1 MPHSGGVDTGLSGP
15 YIAKVA
21 VSGRSFPQCLMG
33 CVQDGQANAAH
44 FDVRHESETM
54 LGKLARKVFGTP
66 NDRKIKATRPLV
78 EQINALE
85 PDFQKLDD
93 AGLIAKT
100 EEFKQRL
107 ADGAS
112 LDDLL
117 PEAFANCREAAH
129 RALGLRAHDVQL
141 MGGIFLHQG
150 NISEMKTGEGKTLV
164 ATFPAYLNAL
174 TGRGVHV
181 VTVNDYLAKRD
192 AEWMSKVYAALGLTT
207 GVVYPRQDEAEK
219 REAYAADIT
228 YATNNELGF
237 DYLRDNMKS
246 ELKQMSQ
253 RDHYFAIVD
262 EVDSIL
268 IDEARTPLII
278 SGPAQDRS
286 ELYLNVD
293 RVIPELTDD
302 HFELDEKTRN
312 VTYTDEGNEFLEAR
326 LQALGLLEEGQT
338 LYDPEST
345 TLVHHINQG
354 LRAHKLYTKD
364 KDYIVRDGE
373 VVLIDEFTGRM
384 MPGRRLSEGL
394 HQAIEAKEGVN
405 IQPENVTLASVTFQ
419 NYFRLYDKLGGMT
432 GTALTEAEEFMEIYG
447 LGVVEVPTNR
457 PIARIDE
464 DDKVY
469 RTAKEKYAAIVEE
482 IKLAHEKGQPV
493 LVGTTSIE
501 KSEMLSALLKEA
513 GLPHNVLNARQHEQ
527 EAQIV
532 ADAGKLG
539 AVTIATNMAGRGTD
553 IKLGGN
559 VEFQIMEAIA
569 ADPEA
574 DPDAIRS
581 RIEAE
586 HKDSEKAVMEA
597 GGLFVLATERH
608 ESRRIDNQL
617 RGRSGRQGDPGRSS
631 FFLSLDDDLMR
642 IFGSERLDKVLSSLG
657 MKEGEA
663 IIHPWVN
670 KSLER
675 AQAKV
680 EGRNFDIRKQ
690 LLKFDDVMNDQRKV
704 IFSQR
709 REIMEAEDLSEIT
722 QDMRHQVIDDL
733 VDAYA
738 PPKSYSDQWDTEGLY
753 AAVIEKLGIDL
764 PIMAWGEEDGVDQDV
779 IRERLEEKTDEQM
792 AEKAKA
798 FGADTMRQIEK
809 QFLLQ
814 TIDGKWREHLLTLE
828 HLRSV
833 VVFRSLAQ
841 RDPLNEYKNEAF
853 QLFESMLDSLRE
865 EVTQKLGQ
873 VRPMTEEE
881 RNAMMQQMLQQQAQ
895 AQAAARA
902 AQAAAAAPAPDAGQ
916 PAAERTPLVAGFDE
930 TDPNTWGNP
939 GRNDPCP
946 CGSGEKF
953 KHCHGRLA

>member
-1 MPHSGGVDTGLSGP
+1 
-15 YIAKVA
+15 
-21 VSGRSFPQCLMG
+21 
-33 CVQDGQANAAH
+33 
-44 FDVRHESETM
+44 M

-78 EQINALE
+78 EKINALE
-85 PDFQKLDD
+85 PEFEKLDD

-100 EEFKQRL
+100 EEYKKRI
-107 ADGAS
+107 ADGES
-112 LDDLL
+112 LDALL
-117 PEAFANCREAAH
+117 PEAFANCREAAK
-129 RALGLRAHDVQL
+129 RALGLRAFDVQL

-150 NISEMKTGEGKTLV
+150 NISEMKTGEGKTLM
-164 ATFPAYLNAL
+164 ATFAAYLNAL

-181 VTVNDYLAKRD
+181 VTVNDYLARRD
-192 AEWMSKVYAALGLTT
+192 AEWMSKVYGALGLST
-207 GVVYPRQDEAEK
+207 GVVYPRQPDQEK
-219 REAYAADIT
+219 KEAYAADIT

-246 ELKQMSQ
+246 DLAQIYQ

-268 IDEARTPLII
+268 VDEARTPLII
-278 SGPAQDRS
+278 SGPAEDRS
-286 ELYLNVD
+286 EMYVKID
-293 RVIPELTDD
+293 KVIPELQDD
-302 HFELDEKTRN
+302 HFTIDEKAKS
-312 VTYTDEGNEFLEAR
+312 VTFTDEGNDFLEER
-326 LQALGLLEEGQT
+326 LHAYGLLPEGQT

-345 TLVHHINQG
+345 TVVHHVNQG
-354 LRAHKLYTKD
+354 LRAHKMFQKD

-384 MPGRRLSEGL
+384 MAGRRLSEGL
-394 HQAIEAKEGVN
+394 HQAIEAKEGCN

-432 GTALTEAEEFMEIYG
+432 GTAATEAEEFAEIYG

-464 DDKVY
+464 DDRVY
-469 RTAKEKYAAIVEE
+469 RTAKEKYQAIVQE
-482 IKLAHEKGQPV
+482 IKTAHAKGQPV

-501 KSEMLSALLKEA
+501 KSEMLSQLLTGA
-513 GLPHNVLNARQHEQ
+513 NLPHNVLNARQHEQ

-539 AVTIATNMAGRGTD
+539 AITIATNMAGRGTD

-559 VEFQIMEAIA
+559 VELQIMDAIA
-569 ADPEA
+569 AAPDRDPEE
-574 DPDAIRS
+574 IRKE
-581 RIEAE
+581 IEAQHDADE
-586 HKDSEKAVMEA
+586 QAVKDA

-617 RGRSGRQGDPGRSS
+617 RGRSGRQGDPGRSA

-642 IFGSERLDKVLSSLG
+642 IFGSERLDKVLSTLG

-663 IIHPWVN
+663 IVHPWVN

-704 IFSQR
+704 IFGQR
-709 REIMEAEDLSEIT
+709 REIMEAEDQSEIVE
-722 QDMRHQVIDDL
+722 DMRHEVIEEL
-733 VDAYA
+733 VDIYCPPKAYA
-738 PPKSYSDQWDTEGLY
+738 DQWNMQGLY
-753 AAVIEKLGIDL
+753 AACIEKLGLDL
-764 PIMAWGEEDGVDQDV
+764 PIIGWAEEDGVDQDV
-779 IRERLEEKTDEQM
+779 VMQRIEEASDAMM
-792 AEKAKA
+792 AEKTEA
-798 FGADTMRQIEK
+798 FGADTMRNIEK
-809 QFLLQ
+809 QVLLQ
-814 TIDGKWREHLLTLE
+814 TIDAKWREHLLTLE

-833 VVFRSLAQ
+833 VGFRGYAQ

-853 QLFESMLDSLRE
+853 QLFENMLDSLRE
-865 EVTQKLGQ
+865 QVTSQLAQ

-881 RNAMMQQMLQQQAQ
+881 QRQLMQQMIAQQ
-895 AQAAARA
+895 
-902 AQAAAAAPAPDAGQ
+902 QAAAAAAQGATASHEPVLPT
-916 PAAERTPLVAGFDE
+916 AEDTPVQEPLVAGFDE
-930 TDPNTWGNP
+930 SDPSTWGEP

-946 CGSGEKF
+946 CGSGKKF
-953 KHCHGRLA
+953 KHCHGSLV

>member
-1 MPHSGGVDTGLSGP
+1 
-15 YIAKVA
+15 
-21 VSGRSFPQCLMG
+21 
-33 CVQDGQANAAH
+33 
-44 FDVRHESETM
+44 M
-54 LGKLARKVFGTP
+54 LGLGKVARKVFGTP
-66 NDRKIKATRPLV
+66 NDRKVKATRPLV
-78 EQINALE
+78 EKINALE
-85 PDFQKLDD
+85 AEFEKLND
-93 AGLIAKT
+93 AQLIEKT
-100 EEFKQRL
+100 SELKARHSNGE
-107 ADGAS
+107 A
-112 LDDLL
+112 LDALL
-117 PEAFANCREAAH
+117 PEAFANCREAAK
-129 RALGLRAHDVQL
+129 RALGLRAFDVQL

-174 TGRGVHV
+174 TGRGVHI

-192 AEWMSKVYAALGLTT
+192 SEWMSKVYGALGMTT
-207 GVVYPRQDEAEK
+207 GVVYPRQPDAEK
-219 REAYAADIT
+219 QAAYACDIT

-246 ELKQMSQ
+246 ELKQMYQ
-253 RDHYFAIVD
+253 RDHYMAIVD

-286 ELYLNVD
+286 ELYVAID
-293 RVIPELTDD
+293 KVIPSLTEE
-302 HFELDEKTRN
+302 HFTLDEKTRN
-312 VTYTDEGNEFLEAR
+312 VSFTDEGNEFLEET
-326 LQALGLLEEGQT
+326 LQGLGLLPEDQS

-345 TLVHHINQG
+345 TLIHHINQG
-354 LRAHKLYTKD
+354 LRAHKLYQKD

-384 MPGRRLSEGL
+384 MAGRRLSEGL
-394 HQAIEAKEGVN
+394 HQAIEAKEGCN

-419 NYFRLYDKLGGMT
+419 NYFRLYEKLAGMT
-432 GTALTEAEEFMEIYG
+432 GTAATEADEFAEIYG

-457 PIARIDE
+457 AIARIDE

-469 RTAKEKYAAIVEE
+469 RTAQEKYDAIVLE
-482 IKLAHEKGQPV
+482 IKEAHEKGQPV

-501 KSEMLSALLKEA
+501 KSEMLSQLLTKA
-513 GLPHNVLNARQHEQ
+513 GLKHNVLNARQHEQ

-539 AVTIATNMAGRGTD
+539 AITIATNMAGRGTD

-559 VEFQIMEAIA
+559 VEFKIMEAIA
-569 ADPEA
+569 ADPEG
-574 DPDAIRS
+574 DPEAIRKQ
-581 RIEAE
+581 IEEGHTADE
-586 HKDSEKAVMEA
+586 EAVKAA

-642 IFGSERLDKVLSSLG
+642 IFGSERLDKVLSTLG

-663 IIHPWVN
+663 IVHPWVN

-709 REIMEAEDLSEIT
+709 REIMEAQDLSEIA

-733 VDAYA
+733 VDTYI
-738 PPKSYSDQWDTEGLY
+738 PPKTYADQWNTEGLQT
-753 AAVIEKLGIDL
+753 AV
-764 PIMAWGEEDGVDQDV
+764 EELIGVDAPVVQWGDEEGVDADV
-779 IRERLEEKTDEQM
+779 IRERLEEASDEMMSQK
-792 AEKAKA
+792 AEA
-798 FGADTMRQIEK
+798 FGPDTMRQIEK
-809 QFLLQ
+809 QVLLQ
-814 TIDGKWREHLLTLE
+814 TIDSKWREHLLTLE

-833 VVFRSLAQ
+833 VGFRGYAQ
-841 RDPLNEYKNEAF
+841 RDPLNEYKSEAF

-865 EVTQKLGQ
+865 DVSKQLGK

-881 RNAMMQQMLQQQAQ
+881 QKVMLQQMAAQ
-895 AQAAARA
+895 QAAMARA
-902 AQAAAAAPAPDAGQ
+902 AEAAAPQ
-916 PAAERTPLVAGFDE
+916 QETAAVDPEAAIDGFDE
-930 TDPNTWGNP
+930 NDPTTWGNP
-939 GRNDPCP
+939 GRNDECP
-946 CGSGEKF
+946 CGSGKKF

>member
-1 MPHSGGVDTGLSGP
+1 
-15 YIAKVA
+15 
-21 VSGRSFPQCLMG
+21 
-33 CVQDGQANAAH
+33 
-44 FDVRHESETM
+44 M
-54 LGKLARKVFGTP
+54 LGLGKVARKVFGTP
-66 NDRKIKATRPLV
+66 NDRKVKATRPLV
-78 EQINALE
+78 EKVNALE
-85 PDFQKLDD
+85 AEFEKLSD
-93 AGLIAKT
+93 AQLIEKT
-100 EEFKQRL
+100 AEFKARV
-107 ADGAS
+107 ANGEA
-112 LDDLL
+112 LDALL
-117 PEAFANCREAAH
+117 PEAFANCREAAK
-129 RALGLRAHDVQL
+129 RALGLRAFDVQL

-174 TGRGVHV
+174 TGRGVHI

-192 AEWMSKVYAALGLTT
+192 SEWMSKVYGALGMTT
-207 GVVYPRQDEAEK
+207 GVVYPRQPDAEK
-219 REAYAADIT
+219 QAAYACDIT

-246 ELKQMSQ
+246 ELRQMYQ
-253 RDHYFAIVD
+253 RGHYMAIVD

-286 ELYLNVD
+286 ELYVAID
-293 RVIPELTDD
+293 KVIPSLTDE
-302 HFELDEKTRN
+302 HFSLDEKTRN
-312 VTYTDEGNEFLEAR
+312 VSFTDEGNEYLEET
-326 LQALGLLEEGQT
+326 LHGLGLLPEDQS

-345 TLVHHINQG
+345 TLIHHINQG
-354 LRAHKLYTKD
+354 LRAHKLYQKD

-384 MPGRRLSEGL
+384 MAGRRLSEGL
-394 HQAIEAKEGVN
+394 HQAIEAKEGCT

-419 NYFRLYDKLGGMT
+419 NYSRLYEKLAGMT
-432 GTALTEAEEFMEIYG
+432 GTAATEADEFAEIYG

-457 PIARIDE
+457 AIARIDE

-469 RTAKEKYAAIVEE
+469 RTAKEKYDAIVVE
-482 IKLAHEKGQPV
+482 IKEAHAKGQPV

-501 KSEMLSALLKEA
+501 KSEMLSQLLTQA
-513 GLPHNVLNARQHEQ
+513 GLTHNVLNARQHEQ

-539 AVTIATNMAGRGTD
+539 AITIATNMAGRGTD

-559 VEFQIMEAIA
+559 VEFKIMEAIA
-569 ADPEA
+569 ADPEG
-574 DPDAIRS
+574 DPEAIRK
-581 RIEAE
+581 RIEEGHTADE
-586 HKDSEKAVMEA
+586 EAVKAA

-642 IFGSERLDKVLSSLG
+642 IFGSERLDKVLSTLG

-663 IIHPWVN
+663 IVHPWVN

-709 REIMEAEDLSEIT
+709 REIMEAQDLSEIAR
-722 QDMRHQVIDDL
+722 DMRHQVIDDL
-733 VDAYA
+733 VDTYI
-738 PPKSYSDQWDTEGLY
+738 PPKSYADQWNTEGLQT
-753 AAVIEKLGIDL
+753 AVNELV
-764 PIMAWGEEDGVDQDV
+764 GVDAPVVQWGDEEGVDAEV
-779 IRERLEEKTDEQM
+779 IRERLEAASDEMM
-792 AEKAKA
+792 AQKAEA

-809 QFLLQ
+809 QVLLQ
-814 TIDGKWREHLLTLE
+814 TIDSKWREHLLTLE

-833 VVFRSLAQ
+833 VGFRGYAQ
-841 RDPLNEYKNEAF
+841 RDPLNEYKSEAF
-853 QLFESMLDSLRE
+853 QLFETMLDSLRE
-865 EVTQKLGQ
+865 DVSKQLGK

-881 RNAMMQQMLQQQAQ
+881 QKAMLQQMAAQ
-895 AQAAARA
+895 QAAMARA
-902 AQAAAAAPAPDAGQ
+902 AEAALPQQGTAPVDPEAAI
-916 PAAERTPLVAGFDE
+916 EGFDE
-930 TDPNTWGNP
+930 NDPTTWGNP

-946 CGSGEKF
+946 CGSGKKF

>member
-1 MPHSGGVDTGLSGP
+1 M
-15 YIAKVA
+15 
-21 VSGRSFPQCLMG
+21 F
-33 CVQDGQANAAH
+33 
-44 FDVRHESETM
+44 
-54 LGKLARKVFGTP
+54 GKLARKVFGTP

-78 EQINALE
+78 EKINALE
-85 PDFQKLDD
+85 AEFEKLDD
-93 AGLIAKT
+93 AGLITKT
-100 EEFKQRL
+100 EEYKKRI
-107 ADGAS
+107 ADGAK
-112 LDDLL
+112 LDDML
-117 PEAFANCREAAH
+117 PEAFANCREAAK
-129 RALGLRAHDVQL
+129 RALGLRAFDVQL

-150 NISEMKTGEGKTLV
+150 NISEMKTGEGKTLM
-164 ATFPAYLNAL
+164 ATFAAYLNAL

-192 AEWMSKVYAALGLTT
+192 AEWMSKVYGALGMTT
-207 GVVYPRQDEAEK
+207 GVVYPRQPDEEK
-219 REAYAADIT
+219 QAAYASDIT

-246 ELKQMSQ
+246 ELNQMSQ

-268 IDEARTPLII
+268 VDEARTPLII
-278 SGPAQDRS
+278 SGPAEDRS
-286 ELYLNVD
+286 ELYVQIDKL
-293 RVIPELTDD
+293 IPDLQED
-302 HFELDEKTRN
+302 HYAVDEKTKN
-312 VTYTDEGNEFLEAR
+312 VTFTDDGNDFLEQH
-326 LQALGLLEEGQT
+326 LQARGLLPEDQS

-345 TLVHHINQG
+345 TIVHHVNQG
-354 LRAHKLYTKD
+354 LRAHVLFTKD

-384 MPGRRLSEGL
+384 MAGRRLSEGL
-394 HQAIEAKEGVN
+394 HQAIEAKEGCK

-432 GTALTEAEEFMEIYG
+432 GTAATEAEEFAEIYG

-457 PIARIDE
+457 PIARIDD

-469 RTAKEKYAAIVEE
+469 RTAREKFEAIVEE
-482 IKLAHEKGQPV
+482 VKLSHEKGQPV

-501 KSEMLSALLKEA
+501 KSEMLSQMLTAAE
-513 GLPHNVLNARQHEQ
+513 LPHNVLNARQHEQ

-532 ADAGKLG
+532 ADAGKLA

-559 VEFQIMEAIA
+559 VEFKIMEAIA
-569 ADPEA
+569 ADPEG
-574 DPDAIRS
+574 DPEAIRL
-581 RIEAE
+581 RIEEE
-586 HKDSEKAVMEA
+586 HTTDEAAVKEA
-597 GGLFVLATERH
+597 GGLYVLATERH

-631 FFLSLDDDLMR
+631 FFLSLEDDLMR

-709 REIMEAEDLSEIT
+709 REIMEAEDLSEIV
-722 QDMRHQVIDDL
+722 QDMRHEVIDEL
-733 VDAYA
+733 VDIYA
-738 PPKSYSDQWDTEGLY
+738 PDKTYAEQWNMQGLY
-753 AAVIEKLGIDL
+753 AASIEKLGLDL
-764 PIMAWGEEDGVDQDV
+764 PLIGWADEDGVDQDV
-779 IRERLEEKTDEQM
+779 IRERLEEASDTLM
-792 AEKAKA
+792 AEKAEA

-833 VVFRSLAQ
+833 VGFRGYAQ
-841 RDPLNEYKNEAF
+841 RDPLNEYKTEAF
-853 QLFESMLDSLRE
+853 QLFENLLESLRE
-865 EVTQKLGQ
+865 TVTTQLAQ
-873 VRPMTEEE
+873 VRPMTEDEQKAMMAE
-881 RNAMMQQMLQQQAQ
+881 MMQQQMAQQQAVQ
-895 AQAAARA
+895 QAADASS
-902 AQAAAAAPAPDAGQ
+902 APAQ
-916 PAAERTPLVAGFDE
+916 PADAPEPLIAGFDE
-930 TDPNTWGNP
+930 NDQSTWGNP

-946 CGSGEKF
+946 CGSGKKF
-953 KHCHGRLA
+953 KHCHGSLA